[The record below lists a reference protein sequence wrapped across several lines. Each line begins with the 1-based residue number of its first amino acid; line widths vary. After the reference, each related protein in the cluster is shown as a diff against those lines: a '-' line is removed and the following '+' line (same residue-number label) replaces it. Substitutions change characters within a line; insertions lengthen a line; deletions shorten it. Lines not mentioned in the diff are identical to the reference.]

1 MVHKFK
7 FSLMWHPR
15 GDQNVKKEDLNEI
28 VINKKNAIHNPDSF
42 QQFCI
47 STGATKL
54 FEPILNSETTTL
66 H

>member
-1 MVHKFK
+1 
-7 FSLMWHPR
+7 MWHAR
-15 GDQNVKKEDLNEI
+15 EDQNVKKEDLNDI
-28 VINKKNAIHNPDSF
+28 VINKKNAIHNRDSF

>member
-1 MVHKFK
+1 
-7 FSLMWHPR
+7 MWHPR

-28 VINKKNAIHNPDSF
+28 VINKKNATHNPESF

-47 STGATKL
+47 FTGATKL
-54 FEPILNSETTTL
+54 FEPILNSETTAL